1 MNSFKLPIKWAGT
14 AMLALFLSS
23 TLNAAEPFSLLN
35 GASITLECAQALSA
49 EAEISIH
56 ELPSG
61 SGHEWSMEIAANRRS
76 LVIAVTAGPGGLPAN
91 ADLIEVEV
99 FDPSTG
105 YQETWRL
112 GTGGGATLLVIADL

>member
-23 TLNAAEPFSLLN
+23 ALQATEPYPPPSTVSLD
-35 GASITLECAQALSA
+35 CAQPLSA
-49 EAEISIH
+49 EAELAVQ
-56 ELPSG
+56 ELSPESG
-61 SGHEWSMEIAANRRS
+61 IEWSIEISPGRQS
-76 LVIAVTAGPGGLPAN
+76 IAIVASAGPGGLPA
-91 ADLIEVEV
+91 DMELVDITV

>member
-1 MNSFKLPIKWAGT
+1 MNLFKLPTRWAGT

-23 TLNAAEPFSLLN
+23 TLQATEPLPPPTTISLD
-35 GASITLECAQALSA
+35 CAQPLSA
-49 EAEISIH
+49 EAELAVQ
-56 ELPSG
+56 ELSLESG
-61 SGHEWSMEIAANRRS
+61 IEWSIEISPGRQSIAIAA
-76 LVIAVTAGPGGLPAN
+76 IAGPGGLPPN
-91 ADLIEVEV
+91 TELVEVTV